1 MKKNLFLLLAGLLLV
16 LVSLAP
22 VAAQHFRHL
31 GHANNSQTLKAEH
44 SRKNIRQR
52 DKEKPK
58 KRNPKHDERH
68 RRREA
73 KRQQKRR
80 ADGPPALAN
89 PAPVPEKTEQ

>member
-16 LVSLAP
+16 LISLAP
-22 VAAQHFRHL
+22 AAAQRFHRI
-31 GHANNSQTLKAEH
+31 GHANRSKTIKAEH
-44 SRKNIRQR
+44 SRKHVRHR
-52 DKEKPK
+52 DKEKTK

-89 PAPVPEKTEQ
+89 PAPAPEEDKP